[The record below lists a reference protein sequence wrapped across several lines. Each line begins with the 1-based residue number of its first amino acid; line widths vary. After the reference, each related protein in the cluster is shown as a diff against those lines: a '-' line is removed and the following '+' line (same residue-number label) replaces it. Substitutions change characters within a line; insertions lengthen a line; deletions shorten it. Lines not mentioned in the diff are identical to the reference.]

1 MSFGNIDVINSW
13 KYLNFINSENA
24 SVMVAA
30 MRNLYASR
38 LTNVWLIE
46 VQVSGR
52 LFRAWQ

>member
-13 KYLNFINSENA
+13 KYMNFINCENA

-30 MRNLYASR
+30 MKTLYASR
-38 LTNVWLIE
+38 LTKWLIE
-46 VQVSGR
+46 VRVSGR